1 MCASNFEK
9 IEYIGNMKN
18 LSQHPDKAYKNIEF
32 LNSPAA
38 RNIRVQC
45 EFTEPGERFRKL
57 GIKHS
62 VVFFGSAR
70 PLPMDEAQKNL
81 ADVKA
86 KNPTEKELK
95 IAENKVRLSKY
106 YEATRE
112 LAYEFTKWE
121 LERTQG
127 KQQVYI
133 CTGGGPGIME
143 AGNRGATEAG
153 GKSIGLGISLP
164 FEQSNNP
171 YIPQDYSFE
180 FHYFF
185 VRKYWFH
192 YISKAMVA
200 FPGGFGTMDELF
212 EVLTLIQTRKS
223 TKRLPILLYGKEYWD
238 DVLDFEKY
246 VDWGVISPEDLDLFQ
261 FVDDVQEAK
270 EIITRELMEH
280 YL

>member
-1 MCASNFEK
+1 MSTENRP
-9 IEYIGNMKN
+9 
-18 LSQHPDKAYKNIEF
+18 HPDKAYKNLDF
-32 LNSPAA
+32 LNSPTA
-38 RNIRVQC
+38 RSIRVQC

-70 PLPMDEAQKNL
+70 PIPME
-81 ADVKA
+81 KA
-86 KNPTEKELK
+86 EKELEALK
-95 IAENKVRLSKY
+95 KDNADPSTLIRAKNVVRLAKY
-106 YEATRE
+106 YEATRQLAFE
-112 LAYEFTKWE
+112 LTEWE
-121 LERTQG
+121 MKRTNG
-127 KQQVYI
+127 NPKIFV

-143 AGNRGATEAG
+143 AGNRGAHEAN

-164 FEQSNNP
+164 FEQTNNE
-171 YIPQDYSFE
+171 YIPYDYSFE

-223 TKRLPILLYGKEYWD
+223 TKHLPILLYGKEYWD
-238 DVLDFEKY
+238 DVLNFEKY
-246 VDWGVISPEDLDLFQ
+246 VEWGVISPEDLKLFR
-261 FVDDVQEAK
+261 FVDEVQEAK
-270 EIITRELMEH
+270 EIIIKELLEH